1 VSSPGYD
8 SDSWT
13 MFSMNEPYM
22 PGESAT
28 RKLAIWQRYHTT
40 ERSSVMQAGL
50 HNPQKVQSCVK
61 LCLKLGN
68 THSHPAQR
76 INNALKSPV
85 VWKRMLE
92 RATASR
98 AGQCIVLQ
106 GVTRSPPL
114 RALSGGKEE
123 CNRPCLL
130 RLGTQRMHAGF
141 LPSAFRTERIDAFKD
156 PNNAQMESNPA
167 IMVLFFETHCYQLN
181 RTL

>member
-1 VSSPGYD
+1 
-8 SDSWT
+8 
-13 MFSMNEPYM
+13 MNEPHM
-22 PGESAT
+22 PGEST
-28 RKLAIWQRYHTT
+28 TPKLAIWQRYHTT
-40 ERSSVMQAGL
+40 ERSSVMQAD
-50 HNPQKVQSCVK
+50 PQKVQSCVK
-61 LCLKLGN
+61 LCLEFGN

-114 RALSGGKEE
+114 KALSGGKEK
-123 CNRPCLL
+123 CTQPCLL
-130 RLGTQRMHAGF
+130 RIGTQRMQVSCH
-141 LPSAFRTERIDAFKD
+141 PHSAFRTERIDAFKD

-167 IMVLFFETHCYQLN
+167 IMVLFFETHFYQLN

>member
-1 VSSPGYD
+1 
-8 SDSWT
+8 
-13 MFSMNEPYM
+13 MNEVHM

-28 RKLAIWQRYHTT
+28 EYPKTRHMATT
-40 ERSSVMQAGL
+40 ERSSVMPAGL

-61 LCLKLGN
+61 LCLKFGN
-68 THSHPAQR
+68 THSHPAQQ

-85 VWKRMLE
+85 VWKRVLE

-114 RALSGGKEE
+114 RALLGGKEE
-123 CNRPCLL
+123 CTRPCLL
-130 RLGTQRMHAGF
+130 RLGHLEPKGCRF
-141 LPSAFRTERIDAFKD
+141 LPAIRTERIDAFKG
-156 PNNAQMESNPA
+156 PNNARMESNPA
-167 IMVLFFETHCYQLN
+167 IMLLFFETHFYRLN